1 VRRGAPGSLKGP
13 ARRADDR
20 GVAATS
26 EIVLGI
32 DLGTTFSTAAAVI
45 DGKLHFV
52 PDGRGEPCVPSVVH
66 FPRSGPPLVGAD
78 ADRMRATDPQNT
90 VSGVKRII
98 GRPADSPAG
107 RLLDACSA
115 FRIKPQP
122 GGEAAVEVRAG
133 ALGATEVASLI
144 LRHLR
149 ERAEQ
154 RFGRKVAKAVLTVP
168 VPSPAEVRQAMVR
181 CGRMAGLEVLRIVS
195 EPCAGAVARGFAGA
209 SWGGAPLLVYDFGGG
224 TLDVTVVR
232 REGKVLRP
240 LAAGGDDCLGGND
253 LDVAFARYVAAGVYR
268 VHAVD
273 VTREVVLWDRIQ
285 RQCELVK
292 RALSAAPEAR
302 YQVRDAF
309 SVGGR
314 PQHLDYTFGRQ
325 HLAPEWEPLVERS
338 LAAAAGTLAESGL
351 AVAELGA
358 VLLIGGTTYVPQV
371 RAAVQRALPRPLVVE
386 EDPQTAVA
394 RGAALLAADPS
405 LLAD

>member
-1 VRRGAPGSLKGP
+1 
-13 ARRADDR
+13 
-20 GVAATS
+20 
-26 EIVLGI
+26 
-32 DLGTTFSTAAAVI
+32 
-45 DGKLHFV
+45 
-52 PDGRGEPCVPSVVH
+52 
-66 FPRSGPPLVGAD
+66 
-78 ADRMRATDPQNT
+78 MRATDPQNT
-90 VSGVKRII
+90 VCGVKRII
-98 GRPADSPAG
+98 GRTADSPAA

-168 VPSPAEVRQAMVR
+168 VPAPAEVRRAMER

-195 EPCAGAVARGFAGA
+195 EPSAGAVARGFAGA

-253 LDVAFARYVAAGVYR
+253 LDVAFARYVASGVYR
-268 VHAVD
+268 THGVD

-292 RALSAAPEAR
+292 RALSAAPESR
-302 YQVRDAF
+302 YQIRDAF

-314 PQHLDYTFGRQ
+314 PQHLEYTFARV

-351 AVAELGA
+351 AVADLGA

-371 RAAVQRALPRPLVVE
+371 REGVQRALPRPLVVE